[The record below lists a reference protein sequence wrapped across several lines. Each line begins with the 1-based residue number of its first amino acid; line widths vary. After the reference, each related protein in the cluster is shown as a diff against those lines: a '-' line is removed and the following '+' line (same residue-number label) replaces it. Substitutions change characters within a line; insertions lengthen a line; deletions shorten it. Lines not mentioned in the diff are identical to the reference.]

1 MATRAFKL
9 GDWTVDPDLN
19 RLTSADGA
27 EVKVEP
33 KLMDV
38 LVYLSRRQG
47 EVASSDD
54 IVDAVWAGQP
64 MSDNPVYNAIG
75 RLRHVLKD
83 DPKNPRYIETIASR
97 GYRVVATVSSAESTV
112 AIPGEPPTRDAPGRL
127 LIAASALVV
136 VMALI
141 IVVLLTGRDTREPS
155 THTLISSFP
164 GSHAMPSFSPDGT
177 QIAFVSK
184 EDGTWNVWILDLET
198 MQRRRL
204 TDVPSFGPRWSPV
217 GDRILYDSHGSI
229 WSVSAMG
236 GDDKQLITEGYN
248 SDWAPD
254 GSRFVFERRGEIWTA
269 SADGSDQIRVE
280 GVPARDVP
288 LAARR
293 PAYSPDGRH
302 IAFFHA
308 GISPLGDWWL
318 APTDGGSPR
327 QLTFD
332 KARGG
337 SAAWTTDSRF
347 LIISSQRSGSKT
359 LWRVPVDGGEP
370 VPVLIGAGVDDNP
383 AVHEDQLI
391 YSSRQDRFTVCVT
404 DFESGETQE
413 LYSSA
418 NDIAMPRFSSDNS
431 EIAFFA
437 MLETGDIQVLAVPA
451 SGGRERFVTA
461 DEGARNQAHEW
472 SADGT
477 AMYFYR
483 TEPTPAFMR
492 NDARGGPAEIVVDG
506 WNWIKENSAQV
517 HPSKQKIIYS
527 RMDRGSPVETMV
539 RDITTGSDTRFPR
552 LLYRARWS
560 HSGDRIAAS
569 TPSQDRLDE
578 LFICDESGVDCRS
591 LEQNGWE
598 PIWSGDDSRVY
609 FQRPGPDGMRFFS
622 VDVADLSV
630 EEYGVLGPMMG
641 IGTVYDVSDGGKVTW
656 VRYDRGT
663 GELWLT
669 QISD

>member
-1 MATRAFKL
+1 TSAFKL
-9 GDWTVDPDLN
+9 GDWTVEPDLN
-19 RLTSADGA
+19 RLTADGGV

-47 EVASSDD
+47 EVASSDE
-54 IVDAVWAGQP
+54 IVEAVWGGQP

-75 RLRHVLKD
+75 RLRQVLDD
-83 DPKNPRYIETIASR
+83 DPKNPRYIETISSR
-97 GYRVVATVSSAESTV
+97 GYRVIAKVSTAESTSLQ
-112 AIPGEPPTRDAPGRL
+112 ADAPLTSGSARRL
-127 LIAASALVV
+127 LIAASVFVV
-136 VMALI
+136 AVVLI
-141 IVVLLTGRDTREPS
+141 IVVLLAVRDPAEPS

-164 GSHAMPSFSPDGT
+164 GSHSMPNFSPDGT
-177 QIAFVSK
+177 QIAFVSN
-184 EDGTWNVWILDLET
+184 ETGAWQVWILDLAT

-204 TDVPSFGPRWSPV
+204 TEAPSFRPRWSPV
-217 GDRILYDSHGSI
+217 GDRILYDARASI
-229 WSVSAMG
+229 WSVSAAG
-236 GDDKQLITEGYN
+236 GDGQQLITEGYN

-269 SADGSDQIRVE
+269 GADGSDQVRIE
-280 GVPARDVP
+280 GVPAQDVP
-288 LAARR
+288 LATRR
-293 PAYSPDGRH
+293 PTYSPDGRY

-337 SAAWTTDSRF
+337 WAAFTSDARH

-359 LWRVPVDGGEP
+359 LWKVPVDGGEP
-370 VPVLIGAGVDDNP
+370 VPVTIGAGDDDSP
-383 AVHEDQLI
+383 AVHDSQLI
-391 YSSRQDRFTVCVT
+391 FSSRQDRFTVCVT
-404 DFESGETQE
+404 NFESGETRE
-413 LYSSA
+413 LYASA
-418 NDIAMPRFSSDNS
+418 NDIVMPRFSPDNS
-431 EIAFFA
+431 EVAFFT
-437 MLETGDIQVLAVPA
+437 MLDKGDIQVIAVPA
-451 SGGRERFVTA
+451 SGGRERFVTS

-472 SADGT
+472 SADGA

-492 NDARGGPAEIVVDG
+492 NDANGGAAEIVVDG

-517 HPSKQKIIYS
+517 HPSKPKIIYS
-527 RMDRGSPVETMV
+527 RMDRGQPVETMV
-539 RDITTGSDTRFPR
+539 RDMTTGAESRFPA
-552 LLYRARWS
+552 LLYWARWS

-569 TPSQDRLDE
+569 RPLQGQLPE
-578 LFICDESGVDCRS
+578 LVVCDESGIDCR
-591 LEQNGWE
+591 LLGQNGWQ
-598 PIWSGDDSRVY
+598 PTWSGDDSRIY
-609 FQRPGPDGMRFFS
+609 FQRPGPDGLTFLS

-630 EEYGVLGPMMG
+630 EEHGVLGPMTP
-641 IGTVYDVSDGGKVTW
+641 IGTVYDVSDSGEVTW

-669 QISD
+669 QISE